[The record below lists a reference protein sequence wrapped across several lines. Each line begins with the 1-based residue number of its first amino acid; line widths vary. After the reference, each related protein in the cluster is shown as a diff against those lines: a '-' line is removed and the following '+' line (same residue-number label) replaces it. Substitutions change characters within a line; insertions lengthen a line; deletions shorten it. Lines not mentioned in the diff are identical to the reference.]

1 MQFYKGFYM
10 LKGLSKLRDCHNMRG
25 MFLRSLFLC
34 CSPLFRHPNLALD
47 YTTAKALVVGPL
59 LARLPLLFFLELL
72 FEFIPNEFAMAL
84 VALDM
89 EFATELEALLT
100 ALIELLI
107 ADVTALV
114 AVEAAG
120 SSIEGIEGI
129 DPLVKKELPMKN
141 I

>member
-1 MQFYKGFYM
+1 
-10 LKGLSKLRDCHNMRG
+10 
-25 MFLRSLFLC
+25 
-34 CSPLFRHPNLALD
+34 
-47 YTTAKALVVGPL
+47 
-59 LARLPLLFFLELL
+59 LELL